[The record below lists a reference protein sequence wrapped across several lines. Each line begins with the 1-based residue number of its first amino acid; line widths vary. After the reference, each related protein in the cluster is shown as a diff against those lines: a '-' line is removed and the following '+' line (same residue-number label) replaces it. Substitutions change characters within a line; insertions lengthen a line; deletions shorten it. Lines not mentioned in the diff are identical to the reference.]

1 VAAYLTT
8 AQVAERWACDRSTVT
23 ARARSGEL
31 VGMRLGTDWRFS
43 HAAVEAYE
51 RAHTTSA
58 EPAYPAPAKLAAEP
72 IRPVF
77 GVLEETGAP
86 LPLPERWW
94 EQPTQRAASSAA
106 GRGRASKTKKAA
118 LRGN

>member
-1 VAAYLTT
+1 MPALFLTT
-8 AQVAERWACDRSTVT
+8 AQLAERWSCDRTTVT

-43 HAAVEAYE
+43 LAAVEAYE
-51 RAHTTSA
+51 RAKSSGKA
-58 EPAYPAPAKLAAEP
+58 PAPRPAPVAAEP

-77 GVLEETGAP
+77 GVLEETGAE

-94 EQPTQRAASSAA
+94 ERETSSAASSAA
-106 GRGRASKTKKAA
+106 GRGRTARPKKTA
-118 LRGN
+118 LSGH